1 MTINQKQKTL
11 LPTLKER
18 QRYLVYRIK
27 SIGDLPISRANEY
40 LIKECNNLLGVFDAG
55 KAGIMNVKYD
65 EKTKKGIIRLENKYL
80 DKVKVCLGMI
90 TSIENKK
97 VNIDTIYVSG
107 MLNKA
112 EDKIK
117 KINTIIRGAKK

>member
-18 QRYLVYRIK
+18 QRYLVYRINAAGGS
-27 SIGDLPISRANEY
+27 SIPRANEH
-40 LIKECNNLLGVFDAG
+40 LIKECNTLLGVFDAG

-65 EKTKKGIIRLENKYL
+65 EKTRKGIIRLENKYV
-80 DKVKVCLGMI
+80 DKVKVCLGMMTLI
-90 TSIENKK
+90 GDKK

-112 EDKIK
+112 EDMIK
-117 KINTIIRGAKK
+117 K

>member
-18 QRYLVYRIK
+18 QRYMVYSIK
-27 SIGDLPISRANEY
+27 VAGDTSIPTSIPKVNEY
-40 LIKECNNLLGVFDAG
+40 LIKECNALLGVFDAG

-65 EKTKKGIIRLENKYL
+65 EKARKGIIRLENKYV
-80 DKVKVCLGMI
+80 DKVKVCLGMMTLI
-90 TSIENKK
+90 GDKK
-97 VNIDTIYVSG
+97 VNIDVIYVSG

-112 EDKIK
+112 DEFMRK
-117 KINTIIRGAKK
+117 N